1 MKVYFEDGPLVN
13 LKKLPIAP
21 DYIIDVAD
29 GVSKNIEILT
39 ELYVNNRNCII
50 YTNSILAFSNRYA
63 WNDKLK
69 VPEIFICNNEYGIFT
84 NICEL
89 TNRELREGLN
99 LANLYIGGEFR

>member
-1 MKVYFEDGPLVN
+1 MKIYFEDGPLVN

-21 DYIIDVAD
+21 DYIIDATD
-29 GVSKNIEILT
+29 GVSKNIELLT

-63 WNDKLK
+63 WNAKLK